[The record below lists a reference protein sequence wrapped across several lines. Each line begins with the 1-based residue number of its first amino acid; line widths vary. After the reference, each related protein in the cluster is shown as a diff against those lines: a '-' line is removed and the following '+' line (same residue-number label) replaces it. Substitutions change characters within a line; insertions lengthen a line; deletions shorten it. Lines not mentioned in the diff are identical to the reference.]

1 MWDQIKRNQGGRRM
15 KLNTVFEKLKETEEG
30 RAVITYTQKLQE
42 DLKQAREDEEAT
54 AIKAQEQIDKL
65 NEELEEAEGLCEM
78 FFAGLFMAIRK
89 RVVEPKG
96 IELGK
101 TQEEITQMT
110 LDTMGVYLAE
120 KVDYDEVE
128 KLLEDVNE
136 KVDENILTNLFKK
149 FSDSDSGDH
158 IPRID

>member
-1 MWDQIKRNQGGRRM
+1 M
-15 KLNTVFEKLKETEEG
+15 KLNEAFEKIKDTEEG
-30 RAVITYTQKLQE
+30 KSIIGYVEQLQE
-42 DLKQAREDEEAT
+42 QLKQADADEEAT
-54 AIKAQEQIDKL
+54 ALKAQEQIDKL

-110 LDTMGVYLAE
+110 LDTMGVYLST

-136 KVDENILTNLFKK
+136 KADENVLTNLFKK

-158 IPRID
+158 VPSIE